1 MFYKTIIVEDEELTR
16 NGLKKKLEHFDEID
30 VIDEAENGIEAV
42 AKINEQKPDL
52 IFLDIQM
59 PGMNGFEVLQN
70 LDYMPIV
77 IFTTAYDEY
86 ALKAFETNSIDY
98 LLKPIEE
105 ERLAKSIEKL
115 NKFASGDNKK
125 VEFDSNI
132 SALLNEI
139 RNKQEKL
146 SRIHIKIG
154 DEIIFV
160 NTSDIYFFKADNK
173 YTSICT
179 FDNEYIIND
188 TLASLEE
195 KLPQNFIRI
204 HRGFIINSDHLNKLK
219 KWFGGKYVAVMKDKN
234 KTEIPVSRNSKDKL
248 FPE

>member
-1 MFYKTIIVEDEELTR
+1 MYYKTILVEDEELTR
-16 NGLKKKLEHFDEID
+16 LGLKKKLEEFDEIEI
-30 VIDEAENGIEAV
+30 IDMAENGIEAV
-42 AKINEQKPDL
+42 EKINRLKPDL

-70 LDYMPIV
+70 LTFMPIV
-77 IFTTAYDEY
+77 IFTTAFDEY

-98 LLKPIEE
+98 LLKPVEE
-105 ERLAKSIEKL
+105 ERLQKAMEKL
-115 NKFASGDNKK
+115 KKFTAQEKSDY
-125 VEFDSNI
+125 DSNI
-132 SALLNEI
+132 NSLLSEL
-139 RNKQEKL
+139 RNKQDKL

-154 DEIIFV
+154 DEVLFV
-160 NTSDIYFFKADNK
+160 NTADIYFFKADNK

-179 FDNEYIIND
+179 HDDEYIIND

-195 KLPQNFIRI
+195 KLPDNFIRI
-204 HRGFIINSDHLNKLK
+204 HRGFIINMDHLNKLK
-219 KWFGGKYVAVMKDKN
+219 KWFGGKYVAVMKDKK

>member
-1 MFYKTIIVEDEELTR
+1 MFYKTILVEDEELSR
-16 NGLKKKLEHFDEID
+16 LGLKKKLEQFDEID
-30 VIDEAENGIEAV
+30 IIDMAENGIEAV
-42 AKINEQKPDL
+42 EKINKLKPDL

-70 LDYMPIV
+70 LKYMPVV
-77 IFTTAYDEY
+77 IFTTAFDEY

-105 ERLAKSIEKL
+105 DRLQKAMEKL
-115 NKFASGDNKK
+115 KKFTEKEKCDY
-125 VEFDSNI
+125 DSKI
-132 SALLNEI
+132 TSLLSELT
-139 RNKQEKL
+139 NKQDKL

-154 DEIIFV
+154 DEVLFV
-160 NTSDIYFFKADNK
+160 NTNDIFFFKADNK

-179 FDNEYIIND
+179 FDDEYIIND

-195 KLPQNFIRI
+195 KLPENFIRI
-204 HRGFIINSDHLNKLK
+204 HRGFIINMNHLNKLK
-219 KWFGGKYVAVMKDKN
+219 KWFGGKYLAVMKDKK

>member
-1 MFYKTIIVEDEELTR
+1 MFYRTIIIEDEELTR
-16 NGLKKKLEHFDEID
+16 NGLKSKLEQFGEID

-42 AKINEQKPDL
+42 AKINELKPDL

-70 LDYMPIV
+70 ISYMPIV
-77 IFTTAYDEY
+77 IFTTAFDEY

-98 LLKPIEE
+98 LLKPVEE
-105 ERLAKSIEKL
+105 ERLAKAVEKL
-115 NKFASGDNKK
+115 KKFSSGETKK

-139 RNKQEKL
+139 KNKQDRL
-146 SRIHIKIG
+146 ARIHIKIG

-160 NTSDIYFFKADNK
+160 NTSDIFFFKADNK

-195 KLPQNFIRI
+195 KLPQNFVRI
-204 HRGFIINSDHLNKLK
+204 HRGFIINTDHLNKLK
-219 KWFGGKYVAVMKDKN
+219 KWFGGKYVAVMKDKK
-234 KTEIPVSRNSKDKL
+234 KTEIPVSRSSKDKL
-248 FPE
+248 FIE